1 MNCRLQQPRLQ
12 GVDKNENL
20 PTKSCVIIIART
32 TLKCN
37 RKQVG
42 FLPKQG
48 AFFGQNVEK
57 APKSRRRTPFAK
69 KIAKQGL
76 TRLTGCGILFS
87 QRWLDKPNHRC
98 TRKAEASARAS
109 AKPKFVAAGPLHLAY
124 ARPLCG
130 LKAPLGLSL
139 LRKRQFLHSILF
151 FQVRYSSVCS
161 VSRCAAQG
169 AFGTALCAKKTK
181 TGRTA

>member
-42 FLPKQG
+42 FLPKQR

-57 APKSRRRTPFAK
+57 APKSRRCTYFAK
-69 KIAKQGL
+69 KIAKIRVDKTNRL
-76 TRLTGCGILFS
+76 WYSVLATRLGES
-87 QRWLDKPNHRC
+87 NHVAPEKRKPLQ
-98 TRKAEASARAS
+98 
-109 AKPKFVAAGPLHLAY
+109 G
-124 ARPLCG
+124 
-130 LKAPLGLSL
+130 L
-139 LRKRQFLHSILF
+139 LRKPDPPWQSCGAVSGDP
-151 FQVRYSSVCS
+151 QVCRGEATPSCLRKTALWLKSPTGAFI
-161 VSRCAAQG
+161 AAQTPIPP
-169 AFGTALCAKKTK
+169 FHSLFSSELWF
-181 TGRTA
+181 